1 MRLLILLA
9 FADTHALDKWRNSGG
24 VMLEATSL
32 HTTTTEI
39 NNDLYHTLLIERVT
53 SERPTKDMVTRI
65 IGKEAMA
72 HASIVTTRI
81 NDASHAV
88 ILKDVMYGSLSNE
101 PNAVAEHALCHVE
114 TAYMP
119 IYTGMVH
126 VPQGRYS
133 MVHIPQGRN

>member
-1 MRLLILLA
+1 MRLNILLA

-24 VMLEATSL
+24 VMMEGTLL
-32 HTTTTEI
+32 HIVTTEI
-39 NNDLYHTLLIERVT
+39 NNDLYHTLLIQRVT
-53 SERPTKDMVTRI
+53 CETPTKDMVVRI
-65 IGKEAMA
+65 VGREAMA
-72 HASIVTTRI
+72 HASIVTMHT

-101 PNAVAEHALCHVE
+101 PNATAKHALCNVE

-126 VPQGRYS
+126 VPQGRYN
-133 MVHIPQGRN
+133 MVHVPN